1 MCGIVGI
8 VQQQETKIGK
18 SIIESLTKLEYRG
31 YDSVGIASIFDN
43 KVLITKDQGKIS
55 EVTERIDINKI
66 KGKIAIGHTR
76 WQLMV
81 LQLKKMRIHTL
92 IVVEKYL

>member
-8 VQQQETKIGK
+8 VQKQETKIGK
-18 SIIESLTKLEYRG
+18 TIIEALTKLEYRG
-31 YDSVGIASIFDN
+31 YDSVGIASILDN

-76 WQLMV
+76 WA
-81 LQLKKMRIHTL
+81 T
-92 IVVEKYL
+92 